1 MIEMSRVIFFFFGG
15 VTELFEW
22 IFEDTYMRTQNVTWE
37 LHGLRT
43 DLRIVGLVIP
53 GNGLHCMMNCQ
64 TDTDSSEG

>member
-1 MIEMSRVIFFFFGG
+1 MDFRRHV
-15 VTELFEW
+15 
-22 IFEDTYMRTQNVTWE
+22 EDTAMYMRTRNVTWE

-53 GNGLHCMMNCQ
+53 GNGLHCMMNCYACTLRNSDQ